1 MKRIFPLALITLG
14 ILLSVAA
21 LSQLY
26 FGNQSTVPSTN
37 DLPKQVAGVNLTNSK
52 FGKDA
57 VAEFTSLHNEEFPV
71 TSGVVGVYGNGA
83 ITLWIA
89 VTSSDSIAAQLVSD
103 MESKIGER
111 NSPFTP
117 VKEIQDGDRTVYIL
131 DGMGQK
137 HYYFQSKDR
146 VIWLASQP
154 QTADQALQEILEVYP

>member
-14 ILLSVAA
+14 ILLSIAA

-26 FGNQSTVPSTN
+26 FGNQSTVPPSN

-57 VAEFTSLHNEEFPV
+57 IAEFTSLHNEEFPV
-71 TSGVVGVYGNGA
+71 TSGAVGVYGNGA

-103 MESKIGER
+103 MESKINQG

-117 VKEIQDGDRTVYIL
+117 VKEIQAKNRNVY
-131 DGMGQK
+131 
-137 HYYFQSKDR
+137 
-146 VIWLASQP
+146 V
-154 QTADQALQEILEVYP
+154 LEG